1 MSKTSIIQRG
11 VIKTVPTAHAK
22 ILIALKK
29 ATLAPES
36 APDQKPEE
44 SVEESDQKPEKRTY
58 RRKDLTA
65 EAE

>member
-29 ATLAPES
+29 ATLAPET
-36 APDQKPEE
+36 ATDQKTEDP
-44 SVEESDQKPEKRTY
+44 VGDSDQKPEKRTY